1 MLQTLQV
8 LKRNLAVDIVLF
20 SELLDTLPLPSD
32 CADAQIGIGL
42 ILVLV
47 EAMLLFDALD
57 AIVVR
62 ADHASRR
69 AASIRRLP
77 CGELFDDASEDIDFQ
92 LRLALAGRFLA
103 FAHFLR
109 RDEGHNERRHKQGA
123 YDNAAPKEDDQ
134 ITLRE
139 PSAIH
144 EIRDGEQDRKRDG
157 SLSAR
162 KGRDE
167 ALAKVELEFLTMLLT
182 ASARVEPVAR
192 ADPRESNNIEKQRKR
207 DNITDEREVAE
218 GDIIP
223 RMNHGLRQLCAQK
236 HEHKAVQGEGEHTPH
251 ARRHDVH
258 ARDGRSDRMRGDH
271 VDEARNNNG
280 DNAAHV
286 NGIGNRIHQKRNEDF
301 KEYMKRRVL
310 NTKRARLIDEE
321 LADIGEKRTDRDTA
335 EKLNEEI
342 PRRIEKGERPRHR
355 GGNGELERHDAAR
368 IV

>member
-77 CGELFDDASEDIDFQ
+77 CGELLDDASEDIDFQ

-109 RDEGHNERRHKQGA
+109 RDEGHNERRHEQGA

-167 ALAKVELEFLTMLLT
+167 ALAKVELELLT
-182 ASARVEPVAR
+182 ALLATSARVEPVAR
-192 ADPRESNNIEKQRKR
+192 ADPRETNHVQKQRKR
-207 DNITDEREVAE
+207 DNIADECEVAE

-236 HEHKAVQGEGEHTPH
+236 HEHKAV
-251 ARRHDVH
+251 
-258 ARDGRSDRMRGDH
+258 
-271 VDEARNNNG
+271 
-280 DNAAHV
+280 
-286 NGIGNRIHQKRNEDF
+286 
-301 KEYMKRRVL
+301 
-310 NTKRARLIDEE
+310 
-321 LADIGEKRTDRDTA
+321 
-335 EKLNEEI
+335 
-342 PRRIEKGERPRHR
+342 
-355 GGNGELERHDAAR
+355 
-368 IV
+368 